1 MKISTYREHLHVFVS
16 SNKIGGADNR
26 PKISG
31 CHIGRLLAAGNEF
44 DCGRHLL
51 VEMDRSA
58 LSRPESIGEDGY
70 SIRHVRHAD
79 KDMFLY
85 SAGAKKS
92 GVY

>member
-1 MKISTYREHLHVFVS
+1 MS
-16 SNKIGGADNR
+16 SNKIGGADYR
-26 PKISG
+26 PKISR
-31 CHIGRLLAAGNEF
+31 CHTGRLLAAGNEF

-58 LSRPESIGEDGY
+58 LSGPESIGEDGY

-85 SAGAKKS
+85 STGAKKS